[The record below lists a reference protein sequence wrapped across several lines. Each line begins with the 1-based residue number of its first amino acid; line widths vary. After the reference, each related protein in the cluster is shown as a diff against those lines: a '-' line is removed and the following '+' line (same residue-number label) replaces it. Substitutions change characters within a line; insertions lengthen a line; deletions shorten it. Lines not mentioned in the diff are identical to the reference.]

1 MARNTQGT
9 LLPSAARATGTAV
22 SSADIANYNGRGV
35 RVFINVTVNAVSAA
49 IVPTI
54 EVKDPV
60 SGVYTAVLT
69 GASITGVGHTVLTVY
84 PGATVAAGVTLSN
97 VVGRTWRLTM
107 TPGNSNSAT
116 YSAGYSQIV

>member
-1 MARNTQGT
+1 MSRNVAGT
-9 LLPSAARATGTAV
+9 LLASAARATGTAV
-22 SSADIANYNGRGV
+22 SSADQTNAGGRGV
-35 RVFINVTVNAVSAA
+35 RVFINVTVNATSAA

-69 GASITGVGHTVLTVY
+69 GAAITGVGHTVLTVY
-84 PGATVAAGVTLSN
+84 PGATVAANVTLST
-97 VVGRTWRLTM
+97 VIGKTWRLTM

-116 YSAGYSQIV
+116 YSAGYNMIV